1 MPVQSGI
8 FSKLER
14 QNGII
19 MKKEIYITDYNC
31 VTPLGFDADSNW
43 KALLEGKSG
52 VALHKIIDN
61 QKAFYASMIDTQ
73 KLDEEFNRFFTQN
86 TIDFTRLE
94 KMLLLSLQPLVEKHT
109 LSENTAFILSTT
121 KGNISLLKNQS
132 ELPEGVYLSKL
143 AQKIADFFG
152 FKTKPIVVSNA
163 CVSGVMAIAVAKN
176 MIQAGKYKD
185 AFVIAGDELS
195 EFVISGFNSFQAIGS
210 GPCKPYDKNRDG
222 INIGEAAAA
231 IYMTSCHSDEGKIS
245 ENEKFRF
252 KVLGDSA
259 VNDANHI
266 SGPSRTGDGL
276 FASIKNAMTE
286 AQVSAEQIDFISAHG
301 TATLYNDEM
310 EAIAFNR
317 MELQNIP
324 LNSMKGYYGHC
335 LGASGLLESI
345 ISMESAIYST
355 LLPSKNFE
363 ENGVSQPLNIIKEN
377 QSAAVQYILKTASGF
392 GGCNAAVVLE
402 KC

>member
-1 MPVQSGI
+1 M
-8 FSKLER
+8 R
-14 QNGII
+14 
-19 MKKEIYITDYNC
+19 KEIYITDYNC
-31 VTPLGFDADSNW
+31 VTPLGFNTESNW
-43 KALLEGKSG
+43 NALLGGKSG
-52 VALHKIIDN
+52 VALHKITGSQD
-61 QKAFYASMIDTQ
+61 ACYAAMIDSDQ
-73 KLDEEFNRFFTQN
+73 LNEEFGRIFGDAQN
-86 TIDFTRLE
+86 NSDNFTRLE
-94 KMLLLSLQPLVEKHT
+94 KMLLLSLHPLVKKHI
-109 LSENTAFILSTT
+109 LSEDTAFILSTT

-143 AQKIADFFG
+143 AQKIANFFG
-152 FKTKPIVVSNA
+152 FKTKPVVVSNA
-163 CVSGVMAIAVAKN
+163 CVSGVMAIAAAKN
-176 MIQAGKYKD
+176 MIRAGKYKD
-185 AFVIAGDELS
+185 AYVIAGDELS

-231 IYMTSCHSDEGKIS
+231 VYITSCLYEEQSNEAIS
-245 ENEKFRF
+245 QNEKFRF
-252 KVLGDSA
+252 KILGDSA

-276 FASIKNAMTE
+276 YASIKNAMTE
-286 AQVSAEQIDFISAHG
+286 ANVSAEQIDFISAHG

-317 MELQNIP
+317 MGLQNIP

-335 LGASGLLESI
+335 LGVSGLLESI
-345 ISMESAIYST
+345 ISMESALHST

-363 ENGVSQPLNIIKEN
+363 ETGITQPLNIIRKN
-377 QSAAVQYILKTASGF
+377 QAAEIKYILKTASGF

>member
-1 MPVQSGI
+1 M
-8 FSKLER
+8 R
-14 QNGII
+14 
-19 MKKEIYITDYNC
+19 KEIYITDYNC
-31 VTPLGFDADSNW
+31 VTPLGFDVSSNW
-43 KALLEGKSG
+43 DALLEGKSG
-52 VALHKIIDN
+52 VALHKIIEN
-61 QKAFYASMIDTQ
+61 QKPFYASMIDSE
-73 KLDEEFNRFFTQN
+73 KLNEEFNRFFDSAQN
-86 TIDFTRLE
+86 DSTEFTRLE
-94 KMLLLSLQPLVEKHT
+94 KMFLLSLKPLVEKHQI
-109 LSENTAFILSTT
+109 SDETAFILSTT
-121 KGNISLLKNQS
+121 KGNISLLKNQ
-132 ELPEGVYLSKL
+132 ETLPEGVFLSSL

-185 AFVIAGDELS
+185 AFVVAGDEIS
-195 EFVISGFNSFQAIGS
+195 EFVISGFNSFQAIGTEI
-210 GPCKPYDKNRDG
+210 CKPYDKNRDG
-222 INIGEAAAA
+222 INIGEATAAVY
-231 IYMTSCHSDEGKIS
+231 ITSEPTQ
-245 ENEKFRF
+245 NEKFSF

-259 VNDANHI
+259 INDANHI

-286 AQVSAEQIDFISAHG
+286 ANISAEKIDFISAHG
-301 TATLYNDEM
+301 TATIYNDEM

-345 ISMESAIYST
+345 ISMESALNNT
-355 LLPSKNFE
+355 LIPSKNFE
-363 ENGVSQPLNIIKEN
+363 ETGTSQPLNIITEN
-377 QSAAVQYILKTASGF
+377 QPAEIKYILKTASGF
-392 GGCNAAVVLE
+392 GGCNAAIVLE

>member
-1 MPVQSGI
+1 M
-8 FSKLER
+8 R
-14 QNGII
+14 
-19 MKKEIYITDYNC
+19 KEIYITDYNC
-31 VTPLGFDADSNW
+31 VTPLGFNVDSNW
-43 KALLEGKSG
+43 NALLEGKSG

-61 QKAFYASMIDTQ
+61 QDAFYASMIDSE
-73 KLDEEFNRFFTQN
+73 KLNEEFNRFFAQN
-86 TIDFTRLE
+86 TINFTRLE
-94 KMLLLSLQPLVEKHT
+94 KMLLLSLLPLVEKHT
-109 LSENTAFILSTT
+109 VSKDTAFLLSTT

-152 FKTKPIVVSNA
+152 FKTKPIIVSNA
-163 CVSGVMAIAVAKN
+163 CVSGVMAISVAKN

-210 GPCKPYDKNRDG
+210 GPCKPYDKNRNG

-231 IYMTSCHSDEGKIS
+231 VYITSNPSQ
-245 ENEKFRF
+245 NEKFRF

-259 VNDANHI
+259 INDANHI

-276 FASIKNAMTE
+276 YASISNAMDE
-286 AQVSAEQIDFISAHG
+286 VKVSPEHIDFISAHG

-317 MELQNIP
+317 MELQNVP

-345 ISMESAIYST
+345 ISMESALHRT

-363 ENGVSQPLNIIKEN
+363 EMGVTQPLNIIKEN
-377 QSAAVQYILKTASGF
+377 QSAEIKYILKTASGF

>member
-1 MPVQSGI
+1 
-8 FSKLER
+8 
-14 QNGII
+14 

-31 VTPLGFDADSNW
+31 VTPLGFDVDSNW
-43 KALLEGKSG
+43 NALVSGQSG
-52 VALHKIIDN
+52 VALHKIIESQD
-61 QKAFYASMIDTQ
+61 AFYASVIDSEKLENEFGRIFTQ
-73 KLDEEFNRFFTQN
+73 KTNLK
-86 TIDFTRLE
+86 FTRLE
-94 KMLLLSLQPLVEKHT
+94 KMLLLSMKPLVEKHNIT
-109 LSENTAFILSTT
+109 EDTALILSTT
-121 KGNISLLKNQS
+121 KGNISLLKNQT
-132 ELPEGVYLSKL
+132 ELPEGVYLSQL

-176 MIQAGKYKD
+176 MIQAGRYKD
-185 AFVIAGDELS
+185 AFVIAGDEIT

-210 GPCKPYDKNRDG
+210 EPCKPYDKNRNG
-222 INIGEAAAA
+222 INIGEATAAA
-231 IYMTSCHSDEGKIS
+231 YITSEPS
-245 ENEKFRF
+245 ENETFRF

-259 VNDANHI
+259 INDANHI

-276 FASIKNAMTE
+276 YGSIRNAMIE
-286 AQVSAEQIDFISAHG
+286 AHVSAEEIDFISAHG

-310 EAIAFNR
+310 ESIAFSR

-345 ISMESAIYST
+345 ISMESALQKNLI
-355 LLPSKNFE
+355 PSKNFE
-363 ENGVSQPLNIIKEN
+363 EMGVSQPLNIIKEN
-377 QSAAVQYILKTASGF
+377 QPASIRYILKTASGF
-392 GGCNAAVVLE
+392 GGCNAALVLE

>member
-1 MPVQSGI
+1 M
-8 FSKLER
+8 R
-14 QNGII
+14 
-19 MKKEIYITDYNC
+19 KEIYITDYNC
-31 VTPLGFDADSNW
+31 VTPLGFKIDSNW
-43 KALLEGKSG
+43 KALLEGQSG
-52 VALHKIIDN
+52 VTLHKIIDN
-61 QKAFYASMIDTQ
+61 QDAFYASMIDSE
-73 KLDEEFNRFFTQN
+73 KLNEEFNTFFAQN
-86 TIDFTRLE
+86 TINFTRLE
-94 KMLLLSLQPLVEKHT
+94 KMLLLSLLPLVEKHSI
-109 LSENTAFILSTT
+109 SEDTAFILSTT
-121 KGNISLLKNQS
+121 KGNISLLKKQS

-143 AQKIADFFG
+143 AEKIADFFG
-152 FKTKPIVVSNA
+152 FKTKPIIVSNA
-163 CVSGVMAIAVAKN
+163 CVSGVMAISVAKN

-210 GPCKPYDKNRDG
+210 GHCKPYDKNRDG

-231 IYMTSCHSDEGKIS
+231 VYVTGCHSDEGKIS
-245 ENEKFRF
+245 KNEKFSF
-252 KVLGDSA
+252 KILGDSA

-276 FASIKNAMTE
+276 YASIKNAMTE
-286 AQVSAEQIDFISAHG
+286 ANVSSKQIDFISAHG

-317 MELQNIP
+317 MDLQDIP

-345 ISMESAIYST
+345 ISMESALHST

-363 ENGVSQPLNIIKEN
+363 ETGITQPLNIIREN
-377 QSAAVQYILKTASGF
+377 QTAEIKYILKTASGF
-392 GGCNAAVVLE
+392 GGCNAALVLE

>member
-1 MPVQSGI
+1 M
-8 FSKLER
+8 
-14 QNGII
+14 N
-19 MKKEIYITDYNC
+19 KEIYITDYNC
-31 VTPLGFDADSNW
+31 VTPLGFNVDSNW
-43 KALLEGKSG
+43 NALLEGKSG
-52 VALHKIIDN
+52 VALHKIIDS
-61 QKAFYASMIDTQ
+61 QDAFYASMIDSD
-73 KLDEEFNRFFTQN
+73 KLNEEFNRFFDYAQN
-86 TIDFTRLE
+86 DIHNFTRLE
-94 KMLLLSLQPLVEKHT
+94 KMLLLSLQPLVERHT
-109 LSENTAFILSTT
+109 LSEDTAFILSTT

-143 AQKIADFFG
+143 AEKIADFFG
-152 FKTKPIVVSNA
+152 FKTKPIIVSNA
-163 CVSGVMAIAVAKN
+163 CVSGVMAISVAKN
-176 MIQAGKYKD
+176 MIQAGRYKD
-185 AFVIAGDELS
+185 AFVVAGDELS

-231 IYMTSCHSDEGKIS
+231 VYITSCHSDEGRIP

-276 FASIKNAMTE
+276 YASIRNAMTE
-286 AQVSAEQIDFISAHG
+286 ANVSPEQIDFISAHG

-317 MELQNIP
+317 MDLQNIP

-345 ISMESAIYST
+345 ISMEGALHNT
-355 LLPSKNFE
+355 LIPSKNFE
-363 ENGVSQPLNIIKEN
+363 EMGVTQPLNIIREN
-377 QSAAVQYILKTASGF
+377 QTSEIKYILKTASGF